1 VKANKQPNLN
11 NLKESLEW
19 LAKRGFL
26 SGSYG
31 RDDGTGTGK
40 DIDVRLADR
49 HVLELKKMLIDQRV
63 AWSSPFM
70 GCITWHP
77 GGTQVETA
85 FIFPRYKNG
94 EKTVLGVPFKT

>member
-1 VKANKQPNLN
+1 MTDPNLS
-11 NLKESLEW
+11 NLHDSLTW

-26 SGSYG
+26 SGSYA

-49 HVLELKKMLIDQRV
+49 HVKTLKKMLNDQRV
-63 AWSSPFM
+63 AWDSPFM

-77 GGTQVETA
+77 GGVQVETA

-94 EKTVLGVPFKT
+94 LKCINGIWFRT